1 MKIGSSYCKCTYQPY
16 YCFMHQSQ
24 EEIKEEHAIIER
36 AKIDPEAFGY
46 IYEKYYQHIFLFIE
60 RRVDDYATAGD
71 LTSQVFLKSMLNLD
85 KYKFRGLP
93 YSAWL
98 YRIATNQVNEF
109 YRESKNQRVISLED
123 HHIEDVFEE
132 INLSKDELEPTE
144 LLIELLNELDED
156 EIQLLELRFFEKRA
170 FKEVA
175 FILNITENNAK
186 VKTYRI
192 IDKLK
197 KLATANL

>member
-1 MKIGSSYCKCTYQPY
+1 
-16 YCFMHQSQ
+16 MHQSQ

-60 RRVDDYATAGD
+60 RRVDDHATAGD
-71 LTSQVFLKSMLNLD
+71 LTSQVFLKSMLNLE

-132 INLSKDELEPTE
+132 INLSSDELEPTE
-144 LLIELLNELDED
+144 LLIELLNELDDD

-192 IDKLK
+192 IDKMK
-197 KLATANL
+197 KLATAKF